1 MAKHQLLNKYK
12 YQLNEAVERRSV
24 GLEREY
30 QRRINDEATVVTNLY
45 PKLFN
50 QSELGGSADPLFMVM
65 TQQIKH
71 LRAEIAQ
78 NSLQLTTLK
87 QALSDAERSHLVK
100 RLVVDEI
107 IHTNAIED
115 VSVDA
120 TALEAVVN
128 NPVKRV
134 TARLSGSVRR
144 YLAVSNRVP
153 LEITKLLDF
162 RVIYDDL
169 LENEIGNADLP
180 DGRLF
185 RDREVRIG
193 TPFKTTH
200 EPPKTEI
207 EINEVMVAVISFRN
221 TLSVDPVFKAIITHF
236 MFENTHPFND
246 GIGRFGRYV
255 LASDL
260 AQSLDELTGLSIST
274 EISKNV
280 RKYYKAFQEA
290 SRPSNRAEATLFV
303 QEMLAIIN
311 AAQQRMIAYLSN

>member
-12 YQLNEAVERRSV
+12 YQLNETVERRSV

-30 QRRINDEATVVTNLY
+30 QRRINDESTVVTNLY

-50 QSELGGSADPLFMVM
+50 QSELGNSANPLFMVM
-65 TQQIKH
+65 TQQIKQ

-87 QALSDAERSHLVK
+87 QALSDDERSHLVK

-134 TARLSGSVRR
+134 TARLSGSARR

-153 LEITKLLDF
+153 LEIAKLLDF
-162 RVIYDDL
+162 RVIYDEL

-207 EINEVMVAVISFRN
+207 EINEVLMAVISFRN

-246 GIGRFGRYV
+246 GNGRFGRYL

-280 RKYYKAFQEA
+280 RKYYKAFRET

-303 QEMLAIIN
+303 QDMLAIII